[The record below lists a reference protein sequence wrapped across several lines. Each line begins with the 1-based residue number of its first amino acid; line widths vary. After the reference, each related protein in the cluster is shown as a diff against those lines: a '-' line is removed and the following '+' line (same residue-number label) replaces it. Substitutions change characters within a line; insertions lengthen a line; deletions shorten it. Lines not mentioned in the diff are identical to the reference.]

1 MVVVVVESDDVVLIE
16 QGRSFDYNRS
26 AIIAG
31 IIVIDVII
39 DIIIDVINV
48 TNIIIIG
55 VTITIC
61 INIIIIII
69 VGDVLL
75 LRLL

>member
-1 MVVVVVESDDVVLIE
+1 MVVVVESDDVVLIE

-39 DIIIDVINV
+39 DVINV

-61 INIIIIII
+61 INIIVTII